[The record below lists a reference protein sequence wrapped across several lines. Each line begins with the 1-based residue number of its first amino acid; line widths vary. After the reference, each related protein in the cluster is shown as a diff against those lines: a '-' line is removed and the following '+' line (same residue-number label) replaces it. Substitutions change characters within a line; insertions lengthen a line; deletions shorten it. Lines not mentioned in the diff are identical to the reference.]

1 MRHIAMSE
9 QPGTGMRMMREEWQK
24 LGHPAPT
31 YKNDCAWKAFELF
44 IPGLD
49 KEVCITSDL
58 MKAIC
63 GVTGTV
69 ADQLGTENVPS
80 LSQVTGKVAGEVTG
94 EVTDQDNRQVPDKY
108 PTSHLARILGLE
120 GCRESLFKIRPSRSL
135 GPPKS
140 GNPERE
146 GRHAI

>member
-9 QPGTGMRMMREEWQK
+9 QAGTGMRMMREEWQK
-24 LGHPAPT
+24 LGRPVPT

-49 KEVCITSDL
+49 KEVDMASGL
-58 MKAIC
+58 MKAMF
-63 GVTGTV
+63 GGTGTT

-80 LSQVTGKVAGEVTG
+80 LSQVTG
-94 EVTDQDNRQVPDKY
+94 EVTDQDNRQAPDKY
-108 PTSHLARILGLE
+108 PTSHPARILGFE
-120 GCRESLFKIRPSRSL
+120 GCRESFFKIRPSRSL

-146 GRHAI
+146 GRRAI